1 MKILVTGSYHSGKST
16 MIRSL
21 TKGKS
26 ISIDKQDTTVAL
38 DYGLVNIEDLRI
50 HLFGTPGLKHFKVL
64 RQVLSKGADGVLFL
78 VDSQDKN
85 SDVEAKIIW
94 GEVQE
99 FLPGVPITVA
109 ANKQDLPNAREVSRI
124 RKDLD
129 IPPDVYIVPTSAK
142 TGQNVEKALRVLLLV
157 AVQKELNLLKI
168 MQKHDGEVKGIHSL
182 MSDLGMEMS
191 AIRQHLNWLELRG
204 YVEVDWRTSIYW
216 LTPAIKKVI
225 EQPKLILKEFSVHED
240 SIKEV

>member
-16 MIRSL
+16 TIRSL

-26 ISIDKQDTTVAL
+26 ISIDKKNTTVAL
-38 DYGLVNIEDLRI
+38 DYGIADIEDLRI
-50 HLFGTPGLKHFKVL
+50 HLFGTPGLRHFKIL

-85 SDVEAKIIW
+85 SDGEAKAIW
-94 GEVQE
+94 REVEE

-109 ANKQDLPNAREVSRI
+109 ANKQDLPNARKATQI
-124 RKDLD
+124 RKNLD
-129 IPPDVYIVPTSAK
+129 IPPDVPIVPTVAK
-142 TGQNVEKALRVLLLV
+142 TGQNVENALRVLLLV
-157 AVQKELNLLKI
+157 TVQKELTLLRI
-168 MQKHDGEVKGIHSL
+168 MKKHDGEIKGIQSL
-182 MSDLGMEMS
+182 MKDLDIEMR
-191 AIRQHLNWLELRG
+191 ALRQHLNWLELRG

-225 EQPKLILKEFSVHED
+225 DQPKLILKEFSV
-240 SIKEV
+240 

>member
-1 MKILVTGSYHSGKST
+1 MKILVTGSYHSGKSS

-26 ISIDKQDTTVAL
+26 ISIDKKDTTVAL
-38 DYGLVNIEDLRI
+38 DYGIADIEDLKI
-50 HLFGTPGLKHFKVL
+50 HLFGTPGLKHFKIL

-85 SDVEAKIIW
+85 SDDEARAIW
-94 GEVQE
+94 QEVQE

-109 ANKQDLPNAREVSRI
+109 ANKQDLPNARKAAKI
-124 RKDLD
+124 RKDLGLSSD
-129 IPPDVYIVPTSAK
+129 IPIIPTVAK
-142 TGQNVEKALRVLLLV
+142 TGQNAENALRVLLLV
-157 AVQKELNLLKI
+157 TVQKELNLLRI
-168 MQKHDGEVKGIHSL
+168 MKRHDGEVKGIHSL
-182 MSDLGMEMS
+182 MKDLNIEM
-191 AIRQHLNWLELRG
+191 RTLRHHLNWLELRG

-225 EQPKLILKEFSVHED
+225 DQPKLILKEPAP
-240 SIKEV
+240 K

>member
-1 MKILVTGSYHSGKST
+1 MKILVTGSYHSGKSS

-26 ISIDKQDTTVAL
+26 ISIDKKDTTVAL
-38 DYGLVNIEDLRI
+38 DYGIADIEDLKI
-50 HLFGTPGLKHFKVL
+50 HLFGTPGLKHFKIL

-85 SDVEAKIIW
+85 SDDEARAIW
-94 GEVQE
+94 QEVQE

-109 ANKQDLPNAREVSRI
+109 ANKQDLPNARKAAKI
-124 RKDLD
+124 REDLGLSSD
-129 IPPDVYIVPTSAK
+129 IPIIPTVAK
-142 TGQNVEKALRVLLLV
+142 TGQNAENALRVLLLV
-157 AVQKELNLLKI
+157 TVQKELNLLRI
-168 MQKHDGEVKGIHSL
+168 MKRHDGEVKGIHSL
-182 MSDLGMEMS
+182 MKDLNIEM
-191 AIRQHLNWLELRG
+191 RTLRHHLNWLELRG

-225 EQPKLILKEFSVHED
+225 DQPKLILKEPAP
-240 SIKEV
+240 K